1 MNEVFG
7 QAAQKWW
14 SLSARLLGW
23 RPNDFWQ
30 ATPAELIAS
39 LRDPTETDD
48 AAGPSRERIAQ
59 MMERDSNG

>member
-1 MNEVFG
+1 MNQGFG
-7 QAAQKWW
+7 AAAQNWW

-23 RPNDFWQ
+23 RPQDFWQ

-39 LRDPTETDD
+39 LRDPTDTAK
-48 AAGPSRERIAQ
+48 AAGPSRERIAE